1 MNISVDHIDAVTAV
15 GVQGRIDSTNA
26 DALKD
31 RLAEIIQA
39 GTVHL
44 AFDFR
49 DVIYISSSGFRVLL
63 ITARAAQRAGGRMV
77 LCGLSKEIERLFD
90 IAAFSALF
98 TIFTTRDE
106 AVNALR
112 T

>member
-1 MNISVDHIDAVTAV
+1 MNINVEHIQAVTAV

-31 RLAEIIQA
+31 RLAQLIEA
-39 GTVHL
+39 GTARL
-44 AFDFR
+44 AFDFQ

-63 ITARAAQRAGGRMV
+63 ITARSAQRAGGRMV

-90 IAAFSALF
+90 IAAFTALF
-98 TIFTTRDE
+98 TIFATRDE

-112 T
+112 P